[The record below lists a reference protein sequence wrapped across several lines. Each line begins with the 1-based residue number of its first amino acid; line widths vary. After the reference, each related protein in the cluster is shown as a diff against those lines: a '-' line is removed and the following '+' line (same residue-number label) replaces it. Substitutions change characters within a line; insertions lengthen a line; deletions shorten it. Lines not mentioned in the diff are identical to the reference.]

1 LRINVSGKEIVIM
14 KISVIGAGNVGATT
28 ALFLAQQRLGE
39 VVMLDIIE
47 GMPEGKALD
56 MAEAGPVG
64 RFESNVLGTQNYQDL
79 GDSDIVVMT
88 AGLPR
93 KPGMTRMDL
102 LTKNAEIV
110 GSAIQK
116 VARLS
121 PNAIIVMVTNP
132 LDVMAYVAWKVS
144 GFPKNRVVGMAG
156 VLDSTRFRYFVA
168 AALNVSVE
176 DTQAMVLGGHG
187 DSMVP
192 LPRYT
197 TVSGVPI
204 TQLLPAETVNKLVD
218 RTRKGGTEVVN
229 LLKTGSAYFAPA
241 AAVAQMVEAII
252 FDKKR
257 LLPASAYLEG
267 EYDLT
272 EVFAGV
278 PIILGRNGVE
288 KIVDL
293 KLSAE
298 EKQALMKSANE
309 VKEGIQDWEKM
320 RK

>member
-1 LRINVSGKEIVIM
+1 M
-14 KISVIGAGNVGATT
+14 KIAVLGAGNVGATT
-28 ALFLAQQRLGE
+28 ALMLAQKRLGE

-47 GMPEGKALD
+47 GMPQGKALD
-56 MAEAGPVG
+56 MAEAGPVAD
-64 RFESNVLGTQNYQDL
+64 FESWVKGTDSYDDL
-79 GDSDIVVMT
+79 KDAGLVIVT

-110 GSAIQK
+110 AAATREIVR
-116 VARLS
+116 VA
-121 PNAIIVMVTNP
+121 PDAIILMVTNP
-132 LDVMAYVAWKVS
+132 LDVMTYVAWKTS

-168 AALNVSVE
+168 DALGVSVA

-204 TQLLPAETVNKLVD
+204 TQLLPQDTIDKLVD
-218 RTRKGGTEVVN
+218 RTRKGGTEIVN
-229 LLKTGSAYFAPA
+229 LLKTGSAYYAPA
-241 AAVAQMVEAII
+241 ASIAIMAEAIVL
-252 FDKKR
+252 DRKR

-267 EYDLT
+267 EYGLQG
-272 EVFAGV
+272 VFVGV
-278 PIILGRNGVE
+278 PVILGSTGVE
-288 KIVDL
+288 KVVEL
-293 KLSAE
+293 ELSPE
-298 EKQALMKSANE
+298 EKEALHASARD
-309 VKEGIQDWEKM
+309 VKEGIDAWEGLQK
-320 RK
+320 

>member
-1 LRINVSGKEIVIM
+1 M

-28 ALFLAQQRLGE
+28 ALFLAQQRLGDI
-39 VVMLDIIE
+39 VLIDIIE

-56 MAEAGPVG
+56 MDEAGPVA
-64 RFESNVLGTQNYQDL
+64 RFEGHIVGTNNYENL
-79 GDSDIVVMT
+79 LDSEVVVMT

-110 GSAIQK
+110 TAAMRK
-116 VARLS
+116 VAKLA
-121 PNAIIVMVTNP
+121 PKAVVVMVTNP
-132 LDVMAYVAWKVS
+132 LDVMAYVAWKTT
-144 GFPKNRVVGMAG
+144 GFPKSRVVGMAG
-156 VLDSTRFRYFVA
+156 VLDSTRFRFFVA
-168 AALNVSVE
+168 TALNVSVE

-197 TVSGVPI
+197 TVSGIPI
-204 TQLLPAETVNKLVD
+204 TQLLSADEIAKLVD
-218 RTRKGGTEVVN
+218 RTRKGGTEIVN
-229 LLKTGSAYFAPA
+229 LLKTGSAYYAPA
-241 AAVAQMVEAII
+241 ASVAQMVEAIV

-267 EYDLT
+267 EYGLND
-272 EVFAGV
+272 VFAGV
-278 PIILGRNGVE
+278 PIIIGRNGVE
-288 KIVDL
+288 KIIEMEL
-293 KLSAE
+293 TAE
-298 EKQALMKSANE
+298 EKHALLKSAAE

-320 RK
+320 AK

>member
-1 LRINVSGKEIVIM
+1 
-14 KISVIGAGNVGATT
+14 
-28 ALFLAQQRLGE
+28 
-39 VVMLDIIE
+39 MLDIIE
-47 GMPEGKALD
+47 GMPEGKGLD
-56 MAEAGPVG
+56 MAEAGPVA
-64 RFESNVLGTQNYQDL
+64 RFESRILGTGKYEDL
-79 GDSDIVVMT
+79 ANSDIVVMT

-110 GSAIQK
+110 SGAAAQIAQF
-116 VARLS
+116 A
-121 PNAIIVMVTNP
+121 PNSIIVMVTNP
-132 LDVMAYVAWKVS
+132 LDVMTYVAWKVS
-144 GFPKNRVVGMAG
+144 GFPKQRVVGMAG

-197 TVSGVPI
+197 TVSGIPI

-218 RTRKGGTEVVN
+218 RTRKGGTEIVN
-229 LLKTGSAYFAPA
+229 LLKTGSAYYAPA
-241 AAVAQMVEAII
+241 ASVAQMVEAIV

-267 EYDLT
+267 EYGLK

-278 PIILGRNGVE
+278 PIIIGRHGVE
-288 KIVDL
+288 KIVEIEL
-293 KLSAE
+293 TAE
-298 EKQALMKSANE
+298 EKQALAKSAAE
-309 VKEGIQDWEKM
+309 VKEGMNDWDKLA
-320 RK
+320 K

>member
-1 LRINVSGKEIVIM
+1 M
-14 KISVIGAGNVGATT
+14 KIAVIGAGNVGATT
-28 ALFLAQQRLGE
+28 ALFLAQQRLGDI
-39 VVMLDIIE
+39 VMLDIIE

-64 RFESNVLGTQNYQDL
+64 RFESHLLGTEKYEDL
-79 GDSDIVVMT
+79 ANSDIVVMT

-93 KPGMTRMDL
+93 KPGMSRMDL
-102 LTKNAEIV
+102 LMKNAEIV

-116 VARLS
+116 VAKLS

-144 GFPKNRVVGMAG
+144 RFPKHRVVGMAG

-218 RTRKGGTEVVN
+218 RTRKGGTEIVN

-241 AAVAQMVEAII
+241 ASVAQMVEAIV

-257 LLPASAYLEG
+257 LLPASAYLDG
-267 EYDLT
+267 EYGLK

-278 PIILGRNGVE
+278 PVILGRKGVE
-288 KIVDL
+288 KIVEIE
-293 KLSAE
+293 LSAE
-298 EKQALMKSANE
+298 EKQALLKSAAE
-309 VKEGIQDWEKM
+309 VKEGIQDWEKT
-320 RK
+320 KK